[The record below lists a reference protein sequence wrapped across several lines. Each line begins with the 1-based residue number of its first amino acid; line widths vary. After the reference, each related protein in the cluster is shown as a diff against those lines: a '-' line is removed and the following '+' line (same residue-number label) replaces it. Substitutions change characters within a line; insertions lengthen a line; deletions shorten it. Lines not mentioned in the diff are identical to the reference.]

1 MKINYKINKKQIVE
15 KFKQYT
21 KNNYDE
27 SSTYGLDNNNN
38 NNLNKIKDIY
48 LYIINNIKL
57 DIRREFIHD
66 DKAFKSVINLLMNRV
81 NNKIRTNNDGQLY
94 ISVGDNDQI
103 KFNGD
108 YEQYKT
114 QLISNL
120 KNQERV
126 IKKMVDELNSVLDGT
141 IKNEEGKVIIKNRA
155 IKEFKKPSDII
166 NDFLNNINKDY
177 VLEIFEGNFINF
189 DKYYFSF
196 MKENNIDI
204 DISKS
209 FLINIHE
216 IFINSNKP
224 SELYSKILREAS
236 LIREADDAPKQIY
249 KRFDDPG
256 LENRR
261 EKSMDQLRGRG
272 LTPKGGGWHNKR
284 GELVATIGEKGEIVW
299 KSETT
304 TNQNPTPYD
313 QTKSYASNKEK
324 INMQDQQPIETEIE
338 TGFSDDELETIRKTF
353 SHNEVNHA

>member
-1 MKINYKINKKQIVE
+1 MKINYKINKKEITE
-15 KFKQYT
+15 KFKEYT

-27 SSTYGLDNNNN
+27 NSSYDLNNNN
-38 NNLNKIKDIY
+38 NNINNLNKIKDIY

-57 DIRREFIHD
+57 DIRKEFIHD
-66 DKAFKSVINLLMNRV
+66 DKAFKSAINLLMNRV

-94 ISVGDNDQI
+94 ISIGNNDQI
-103 KFNGD
+103 KFDGD

-141 IKNEEGKVIIKNRA
+141 IKNEEGRVLIKNRA
-155 IKEFKKPSDII
+155 IEEIQNPSDII
-166 NDFLNNINKDY
+166 KNFLNQINKDY
-177 VLEIFEGNFINF
+177 VLEIFKGNFTNF

-196 MKENNIDI
+196 MRDNNIDLEL
-204 DISKS
+204 SKDM
-209 FLINIHE
+209 LLNIHE
-216 IFINSNKP
+216 IFINSDLPNDLLNK
-224 SELYSKILREAS
+224 KIN
-236 LIREADDAPKQIY
+236 EADDEPKQIY

-284 GELVATIGEKGEIVW
+284 GELVATIGDKGEIVW

-313 QTKSYASNKEK
+313 QTRSYASNKEK
-324 INMQDQQPIETEIE
+324 INMQNQQPIETKIE